1 MTTPSDQEE
10 DERGDVESSGAALD
24 RRCSGFR
31 LHGRAASLG
40 RDVGRIAHAVE
51 QVADLGFVLGLEPR
65 SRLGN
70 VLGDLLDELAP
81 ARRGEVGQ
89 LTLEAI
95 EVVLDQLVSRS
106 AHFDSVL
113 STK

>member
-1 MTTPSDQEE
+1 MSAATSRAP
-10 DERGDVESSGAALD
+10 ERRSTGAAAGTV
-24 RRCSGFR
+24 STGTP
-31 LHGRAASLG
+31 RASAAMSA
-40 RDVGRIAHAVE
+40 RIAHAVE
-51 QVADLGFVLGLEPR
+51 QVADLGFALGLEPR

>member
-1 MTTPSDQEE
+1 MSAATSRAP
-10 DERGDVESSGAALD
+10 ERRSTGAAAGAVSTGVTA
-24 RRCSGFR
+24 R
-31 LHGRAASLG
+31 LG
-40 RDVGRIAHAVE
+40 RDVSRIAHAVE

-65 SRLGN
+65 SRLGD